1 MSQVSRPLPPSVYW
15 RRRLVVLGGLLVIIV
30 VVSLIIVGPGFGQGG
45 ATEAPPTEVVE
56 VEEPP
61 DCMPGQLELTARTDK
76 LRYAAGEQPQL
87 WFTVKNISTTECT
100 LSAGTDIQRYVIT
113 SGPDQIWASDDCQ
126 TMRTPYR
133 TPLKPGEEDGNPPI
147 PWDRTRSTPETCD
160 SPSRPQA
167 KAAGASYHLRVYLG
181 NAESAETRQF
191 LLD

>member
-1 MSQVSRPLPPSVYW
+1 
-15 RRRLVVLGGLLVIIV
+15 
-30 VVSLIIVGPGFGQGG
+30 
-45 ATEAPPTEVVE
+45 VE
-56 VEEPP
+56 I
-61 DCMPGQLELTARTDK
+61 TAHTDK

-87 WFTVKNISTTECT
+87 RFTVKNISTTECM
-100 LSAGTDIQRYVIT
+100 LNAGTDLQRYVIT
-113 SGPDQIWASDDCQ
+113 SGSDQIWASDDCQ

-133 TPLKPGEEDGNPPI
+133 TQLKPGEEDGNLPI

-181 NAESAETRQF
+181 TTQSAETRQF